1 MFSSARRGQVEP
13 LPALIALAVFAL
25 ALSMYGTVLQGVPI
39 GVSDG
44 SSEATVSRVTATITE
59 GVVVIPGRLD
69 GLDGRVPPDTTVV
82 VRADGRSWRWGSEVS
97 RDGQSVSGDDQSV
110 TRETHSVTRET
121 ESVTRQVLVQTP
133 DGAVPGTLRVYP

>member
-13 LPALIALAVFAL
+13 LPALIALAIFAL
-25 ALSMYGTVLQGVPI
+25 ALSMYGTVLQGVPL
-39 GVSDG
+39 GVSDD
-44 SSEATVSRVTATITE
+44 SAEATVTRVTATITE
-59 GVVVIPGRLD
+59 GVVVKPGHLD

-82 VRADGRSWRWGSEVS
+82 LRADGRTWRWGPDGS

-110 TRETHSVTRET
+110 TRETQSGTRETGSVTRH
-121 ESVTRQVLVQTP
+121 VLVQTS